1 MTPSQNAAAPRTPLR
16 ARLRPALRPALAAG
30 LAAFT
35 ALSLAAVPA
44 GTAHAQEKR
53 LKAWGNNR
61 SGQLG
66 DGTWTDFRTTSTTVL
81 GLTSAEVDKIAAGGG
96 GSTTGHGLA
105 LLKDRTVMS
114 WGANSS
120 GQLGDGSVFSHNAP
134 GQVVNL
140 SDGRDV
146 AAGGWHS
153 LALLADQTVVAWGR
167 NNYGQ
172 LGNGT
177 NSDSSVPVRVEGLN
191 KVVAI
196 AAGLNHSIALREDGT
211 VWAWGYNINGQLGD
225 GTSASRNV
233 PAPVG
238 GLSGVTEIAA
248 GCNHNLALIGPPSGG
263 TKPTSG
269 NSVKAWGYNATG
281 QLGDN
286 STINR
291 YAPVDTQGI
300 WLGGVSQIAAGCNHS
315 LAVTDSDNKLKA
327 WGQNTSGQVGDGTT
341 DYRITPVPVPGI
353 KGVQLVAGGREHT
366 IALLGDNT
374 VRSWGANGSGQLGNG
389 TTTESSTP
397 VTTLTAL
404 TGVDKIA
411 APVGG
416 DFSLAN

>member
-1 MTPSQNAAAPRTPLR
+1 MTNSRTAHR
-16 ARLRPALRPALAAG
+16 GRLRPALAAAVAALTALG
-30 LAAFT
+30 LAA
-35 ALSLAAVPA
+35 LPA
-44 GTAHAQEKR
+44 GSAHAQEKR

-66 DGTWTDFRTTSTTVL
+66 DGTWTDFRTTSTSVL
-81 GLTSAEVDKIAAGGG
+81 GLTSAEVVKVAAGGAG
-96 GSTTGHGLA
+96 PTNGHGLA
-105 LLKDRTVMS
+105 LLTDRTVQS
-114 WGANSS
+114 WGANTF

-140 SDGRDV
+140 SNVTDI
-146 AAGGWHS
+146 AGGGAHS
-153 LALLADQTVVAWGR
+153 LALLADQTVVAWGH

-177 NSDSSVPVRVEGLN
+177 NTDSSVPVRVEGLN
-191 KVVAI
+191 KVIAI

-233 PAPVG
+233 AFQVSN
-238 GLSGVTEIAA
+238 LTGVTRIAA
-248 GCNHNLALIGPPSGG
+248 GCNHNIALVGPPSGPS
-263 TKPTSG
+263 KPTSG
-269 NSVKAWGYNATG
+269 NAVKAWGYNATG

-286 STINR
+286 STISR
-291 YAPVDTQGI
+291 YTPVDTQGI

-315 LAVTDSDNKLKA
+315 MAVTDSDNKLKA
-327 WGQNTSGQVGDGTT
+327 WGQNTSGQIGDGTT

-353 KGVQLVAGGREHT
+353 TGVQLVAGGREHT
-366 IALLGDNT
+366 VALLGDNT
-374 VRSWGANGSGQLGNG
+374 VRSWGNNGSGQLGNG
-389 TTTESSTP
+389 TTDNSTTP
-397 VTTLTAL
+397 VTSLTAL
-404 TGVDKIA
+404 TGVDKLA

>member
-1 MTPSQNAAAPRTPLR
+1 MTNSPTEPRT
-16 ARLRPALRPALAAG
+16 RLRQFLSATVAVTAALG
-30 LAAFT
+30 LAA
-35 ALSLAAVPA
+35 LPVGS
-44 GTAHAQEKR
+44 AHAQEKR
-53 LKAWGNNR
+53 LKSWGNNR

-66 DGTWTDFRTTSTTVL
+66 DGTWTDFRTTATTVL
-81 GLTSAEVDKIAAGGG
+81 GLTSAEVVKIAAGGAG
-96 GSTTGHGLA
+96 PTSGHGLA
-105 LLKDRTVMS
+105 LLTDRTVQS
-114 WGANSS
+114 WGSNGS

-140 SDGRDV
+140 SNATDI
-146 AAGGWHS
+146 AAGGAHS
-153 LALLADQTVVAWGR
+153 LALLADQTVVSWGR

-177 NSDSSVPVRVEGLN
+177 NTDSSVPVRVEGLN
-191 KVVAI
+191 KVTAI

-233 PAPVG
+233 PFPVNN
-238 GLSGVTEIAA
+238 LTGVTRIAA
-248 GCNHNLALIGPPSGG
+248 GCNHNLALVGPPTTTG
-263 TKPTSG
+263 KPTSG
-269 NSVKAWGYNATG
+269 NAVKAWGYNATG

-286 STINR
+286 STISR
-291 YAPVDTQGI
+291 YTPVDTQGI

-315 LAVTDSDNKLKA
+315 MAVTDSDNRLKA
-327 WGQNTSGQVGDGTT
+327 WGQNTSGQIGDGTT
-341 DYRITPVPVPGI
+341 DYRITPVPVPGLSGI
-353 KGVQLVAGGREHT
+353 QLVTGGREHT
-366 IALLGDNT
+366 VALLGDNT
-374 VRSWGANGSGQLGNG
+374 VRSWGNNGSGQLGNG
-389 TTTESSTP
+389 TTTDSSTP

>member
-1 MTPSQNAAAPRTPLR
+1 MTNSRTAHR
-16 ARLRPALRPALAAG
+16 GRLRPALAAAVAALTALG
-30 LAAFT
+30 LAA
-35 ALSLAAVPA
+35 LPA
-44 GTAHAQEKR
+44 GSAHAQEKR

-66 DGTWTDFRTTSTTVL
+66 DGTWTDFRTTSTSVL
-81 GLTSAEVDKIAAGGG
+81 GLTSAEVVKIAAGGAG
-96 GSTTGHGLA
+96 PTNGHGLA
-105 LLKDRTVMS
+105 LLTDRTVQS
-114 WGANSS
+114 WGANTF

-140 SDGRDV
+140 SNVTDI
-146 AAGGWHS
+146 AGGGAHS
-153 LALLADQTVVAWGR
+153 LALLADQTVVAWGH

-177 NSDSSVPVRVEGLN
+177 NTDSSVPVRVEGLN
-191 KVVAI
+191 KVIAI

-233 PAPVG
+233 AFQVSN
-238 GLSGVTEIAA
+238 LTGVTRIAA
-248 GCNHNLALIGPPSGG
+248 GCNHNIALVGPPSGPS
-263 TKPTSG
+263 KPTSG
-269 NSVKAWGYNATG
+269 NAVKTWGYNATG

-286 STINR
+286 STISR
-291 YAPVDTQGI
+291 YTPVDTQGI

-315 LAVTDSDNKLKA
+315 MAVTDSDNKLKA
-327 WGQNTSGQVGDGTT
+327 WGQNTSGQIGDGTT

-353 KGVQLVAGGREHT
+353 TGVQLVAGGREHT
-366 IALLGDNT
+366 VALLGDNT
-374 VRSWGANGSGQLGNG
+374 VRSWGNNGSGQLGNG
-389 TTTESSTP
+389 TTDNSTTP
-397 VTTLTAL
+397 VTSLTAL
-404 TGVDKIA
+404 TGVDKLA